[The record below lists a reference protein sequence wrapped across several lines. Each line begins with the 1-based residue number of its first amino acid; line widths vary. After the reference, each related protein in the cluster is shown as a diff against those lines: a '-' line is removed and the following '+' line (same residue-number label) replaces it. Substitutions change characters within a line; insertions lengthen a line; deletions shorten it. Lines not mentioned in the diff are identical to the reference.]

1 MKRRSVEELR
11 DDVKDAAQR
20 LIDIASA
27 SSWLTE
33 SGHRST
39 QSLVK
44 FERLVVL
51 LPTSVRRPNPVRTDP
66 HIGAVELPSQVL
78 ALARSPQKNEGR
90 EAATGNPSLP
100 PSRPSRTFSRSALA
114 CLSPSRT
121 SPDKDRWRRPPTD
134 RSHPTGSPRRRGSR
148 AHTPSPTSSRR
159 PVRRPCRWGSW
170 RPKCSLTASCWPRR
184 FPGTDRSNTG
194 LGCSAR
200 RRRSRL
206 RRGSQPHISQGRS
219 TQCQAHKQFL
229 WGNSRPRCNP
239 PLGPPRTRQD
249 KDRSNSRAGCS
260 ARRNHNRQ
268 RHGIQGR
275 RWRAPSSPSPA
286 RKPCRGDSSRR
297 TYTGAALGLA
307 HTFLGKDRSSI
318 GLGCIF
324 RWRRNPPP
332 SGSRARRRPGS
343 GSPSRAHT
351 PCHPH
356 SPCRR
361 CSPSPCRARKH
372 PGKDT

>member
-114 CLSPSRT
+114 CLSP
-121 SPDKDRWRRPPTD
+121 
-134 RSHPTGSPRRRGSR
+134 
-148 AHTPSPTSSRR
+148 
-159 PVRRPCRWGSW
+159 
-170 RPKCSLTASCWPRR
+170 
-184 FPGTDRSNTG
+184 
-194 LGCSAR
+194 
-200 RRRSRL
+200 
-206 RRGSQPHISQGRS
+206 
-219 TQCQAHKQFL
+219 
-229 WGNSRPRCNP
+229 
-239 PLGPPRTRQD
+239 
-249 KDRSNSRAGCS
+249 
-260 ARRNHNRQ
+260 
-268 RHGIQGR
+268 
-275 RWRAPSSPSPA
+275 
-286 RKPCRGDSSRR
+286 
-297 TYTGAALGLA
+297 
-307 HTFLGKDRSSI
+307 
-318 GLGCIF
+318 
-324 RWRRNPPP
+324 
-332 SGSRARRRPGS
+332 
-343 GSPSRAHT
+343 
-351 PCHPH
+351 
-356 SPCRR
+356 
-361 CSPSPCRARKH
+361 
-372 PGKDT
+372 